1 MKSRDKANALI
12 AVLVIL
18 GLFLIWGPQPDSVSN
33 ASRSPSA
40 RRRSISDIDRKI
52 EEQMKKGRFSEELL
66 RERMALE
73 NTEQAPRPNGQIDP
87 SAYSSEKEPVPIVF
101 KGDNPGERM
110 LKEQAEPDLQQRY
123 NSLTPDQRITKK
135 INRDEYAREY
145 EKLQEEAFVQQY
157 IQNARKQGYDIKLNS
172 KGEIVSSEYIGVVE
186 PQGFPSETSRTPQS
200 ENALKSEGNAAQ

>member
-18 GLFLIWGPQPDSVSN
+18 GLFLIWGPQPDSVSDSN
-33 ASRSPSA
+33 RSPAA
-40 RRRSISDIDRKI
+40 RRRSLSDIDRKI

-73 NTEQAPRPNGQIDP
+73 NAEQAPRPNGQIDP
-87 SAYSSEKEPVPIVF
+87 SAYSQEKEPLPIVL

-157 IQNARKQGYDIKLNS
+157 IQNARRQGYDIKLNS

-200 ENALKSEGNAAQ
+200 EDGEKSDGNAAQ

>member
-18 GLFLIWGPQPDSVSN
+18 GLFLIWGPQPNSVSS
-33 ASRSPSA
+33 ASKSTTAP
-40 RRRSISDIDRKI
+40 RRSISDIDRKI

-73 NTEQAPRPNGQIDP
+73 NLQQAPRPNGDIDD
-87 SAYSSEKEPVPIVF
+87 SAYTHEKEPIPIVL

-145 EKLQEEAFVQQY
+145 EKLQQEAFVQQY
-157 IQNARKQGYDIKLNS
+157 IQNARQHGYDVRLNAN
-172 KGEIVSSEYIGVVE
+172 GEIVSSDFIGVAE
-186 PQGFPSETSRTPQS
+186 PQGFPSESSRTPQS
-200 ENALKSEGNAAQ
+200 EDAQKSDGNAAR